1 MIIIKIAVVGCGKIG
16 TSIIENLTSEGHD
29 VTAVDI
35 NNDLVSSCVDLYDCM
50 GVCGSGT
57 DCDTLVECGA
67 GGCNLFVAVTG
78 SDEFNM
84 LSCFM
89 AKQLGAEHTIAR
101 IRNPEYNDK
110 NLTFM
115 RERLGLS
122 MSLNPEM
129 LAAGAIFDNLK
140 LPGAVGIETFSRRR
154 FEMIQLNIKEGSS
167 LDGMSLIN
175 MRKSY
180 KAKFLVCVVK
190 RGEEVVVPDGNF
202 VLKSGD
208 RVAITASPYE
218 IEKLLKLL
226 DLTGKKAKNVMILGA
241 SRTAFYLAQM
251 LLKSGNAVK
260 VIDEDKKR
268 LEEFCEHLPGIVA
281 IEGDGAKQ
289 EVLLEEGIGNMDAF
303 TSLTGID
310 EENILLSLFA
320 TTQNVKKVIA
330 KIDRDEFSSLAEKIG
345 IESHVSPRKIVA
357 DIIVR
362 YARGLENSMGNK
374 METLYKIMDG
384 KAEVMEFGVTSES
397 DVTGIT
403 LKDITLKKNI
413 LIAGIVRNRK
423 TIIPTGDDSIQVGD
437 MVIVLAAG
445 VRINDIT
452 DIIK

>member
-1 MIIIKIAVVGCGKIG
+1 
-16 TSIIENLTSEGHD
+16 
-29 VTAVDI
+29 
-35 NNDLVSSCVDLYDCM
+35 M

-57 DCDTLVECGA
+57 DCDTLMECDA
-67 GGCNLFVAVTG
+67 ENCDLFVAVTG

-110 NLTFM
+110 NLNFM

-122 MSLNPEM
+122 MSINPEL
-129 LAAGAIFDNLK
+129 LAASAIFDIMK
-140 LPGAVGIETFSRRR
+140 LPAAVNIETFSRRR
-154 FEMIQLNIKEGSS
+154 FEMIQLKLKEGSP
-167 LDGMSLIN
+167 LDGMSLIE
-175 MRKSY
+175 MRKEY
-180 KAKFLVCVVK
+180 KAKFLVCVVN
-190 RGEEVVVPDGNF
+190 RDDEVIVPDGNF

-208 RVAITASPYE
+208 KIGITASPYE

-226 DLTGKKAKNVMILGA
+226 GLTGRKARNAMILGA

-268 LEEFCEHLPGIVA
+268 LEDFCEHLPDVVA
-281 IEGDGAKQ
+281 IAGDAARQ
-289 EVLLEEGIGNMDAF
+289 EILLEEGIGTMDAF
-303 TSLTGID
+303 ASLTGID

-320 TTQNVKKVIA
+320 TTQNVNKVVA
-330 KIDRDEFSSLAEKIG
+330 KIDRDEFVGLAEKVG
-345 IESHVSPRKIVA
+345 IEAHVSPRKIVA
-357 DIIVR
+357 DVLVR
-362 YARGLENSMGNK
+362 YARGLENSKGNK

-384 KAEVMEFGVTSES
+384 KAEVLEFHVTNESKVAGVA
-397 DVTGIT
+397 

-423 TIIPTGDDSIQVGD
+423 TIIPSGEDSIQMGD
-437 MVIVLAAG
+437 MVIVLSAG